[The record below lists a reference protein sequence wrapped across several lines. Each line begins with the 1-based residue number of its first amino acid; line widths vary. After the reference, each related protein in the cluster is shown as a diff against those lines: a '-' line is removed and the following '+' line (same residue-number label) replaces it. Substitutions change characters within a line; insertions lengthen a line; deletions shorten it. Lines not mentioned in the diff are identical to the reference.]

1 MPATRRIKRVLIV
14 NADDVGAS
22 RTATEAAVVA
32 FDEGL
37 ISSCSAM
44 VWMRDSE
51 RAAAVLREHGLP
63 AGLHLNLTL
72 PFDAS
77 DVPTAV
83 RERQLLLIEYFDTGS
98 WRDDVDEEPPRELL
112 RGAISDQLARFAE
125 TYGNRTHLD
134 GHHHVHVH
142 EAVLRELAPGAAIRP
157 ILREPARLD
166 ARPNRRERRLSRR
179 FRTPAMTLA
188 FEHLH
193 PDLGGVGL
201 DALDQLGGSY
211 VEVMVHPQQPG
222 QLEALRSTQWRTT
235 ISATGCSSYAGVSDG
250 NQPDR

>member
-1 MPATRRIKRVLIV
+1 VLIV

-22 RTATEAAVVA
+22 RRATDAAVIA

-44 VWMRDSE
+44 VWMRDGD
-51 RAAAVLREHGLP
+51 RAAGLLCEHRLP
-63 AGLHLNLTL
+63 AGLHLNLTV
-72 PFDAS
+72 PFDVP
-77 DVPTAV
+77 DVPPAV
-83 RERQLLLIEYFDTGS
+83 RERQLCLIEYFDSGS
-98 WRDDVDEEPPRELL
+98 WRDDVNEKPARDLVRD
-112 RGAISDQLARFAE
+112 AISDQLARFAE
-125 TYGNRTHLD
+125 TYGDRTHLD

-142 EAVLRELAPGAAIRP
+142 EAVLRELPRGAAIRP

-166 ARPNRRERRLSRR
+166 ARPNRRERRLRRR
-179 FRTPAMTLA
+179 FRTPAVTLA

-201 DALDQLGGSY
+201 NALDRLGGSH
-211 VEVMVHPQQPG
+211 VEVMVHPLQPG

-235 ISATGCSSYAGVSDG
+235 LSAMGCGSYAVLSDG
-250 NQPDR
+250 DQPDR

>member
-1 MPATRRIKRVLIV
+1 VLIV

-22 RTATEAAVVA
+22 RTATDAAVVA

-51 RAAAVLREHGLP
+51 RAATVLREHKLP

-72 PFDAS
+72 PFDGTE
-77 DVPTAV
+77 VPSTV
-83 RERQLLLIEYFDTGS
+83 RERQLELIEYFDSGS
-98 WRDDVDEEPPRELL
+98 WRDDVDDKPPRDLV
-112 RGAISDQLARFAE
+112 RNAISDQLARFAE

-142 EAVLRELAPGAAIRP
+142 EAVLRELPRGAAIRP
-157 ILREPARLD
+157 ILREPTRFD
-166 ARPNRRERRLSRR
+166 ARPNRRERRLGRR

-201 DALDQLGGSY
+201 DALERLGGSY

-222 QLEALRSTQWRTT
+222 QLDALRSTQWRTT
-235 ISATGCSSYAGVSDG
+235 LSAAGSRSYAVIYNGD
-250 NQPDR
+250 QPDR